1 MSRLD
6 ARRGCSALLQISFR
20 PISVGLWSQVGLDRD
35 LDRWHRVRVC
45 AGIDMRNHGLGLA
58 GSLLVILLTTGACG
72 ASPGTGA
79 KPSPPVL
86 ASPLGSSVAA
96 ASPTQLPRLSPDEF
110 WTGLF
115 SGDPDFTAF
124 LSIDALIKYSDAV
137 VLASLESVSAGKSY
151 DAGGPIEFNAIVT
164 IHVERVLHGS
174 LSATTVPIN
183 VVLGFSMDTYGPL
196 LEQLKASM
204 PHERGILFLQNLA
217 SWDKQMT
224 GASTGKYD
232 PSLYCV
238 ISAQGIIREAN
249 GVAIPALNAPGTWP
263 QTLKGQSFD
272 AIVSQVV
279 SAKPDK

>member
-1 MSRLD
+1 
-6 ARRGCSALLQISFR
+6 
-20 PISVGLWSQVGLDRD
+20 
-35 LDRWHRVRVC
+35 
-45 AGIDMRNHGLGLA
+45 MRNHGLGLA
-58 GSLLVILLTTGACG
+58 GTLLAILLTTGACA
-72 ASPGTGA
+72 ASAGTEA
-79 KPSPPVL
+79 KPSPPVV

-96 ASPTQLPRLSPDEF
+96 ASPTQLPLLSPDEF

-124 LSIDALIKYSDAV
+124 LSIGALLKYSDAV

-151 DAGGPIEFNAIVT
+151 DAGSGLIEYNATVT

-183 VVLGFSMDTYGPL
+183 VVLGLSNGDEYGPL
-196 LEQLKASM
+196 LEQLTASM
-204 PHERGILFLQNLA
+204 PHERGFLFLQNLA
-217 SWDKQMT
+217 SWEKQMT
-224 GASTGKYD
+224 GSSTSKYD

-249 GVAIPALNAPGTWP
+249 GVARPALNAPGAWP
-263 QTLKGQSFD
+263 QTFKGQPF
-272 AIVSQVV
+272 AEVTSQVA

>member
-1 MSRLD
+1 
-6 ARRGCSALLQISFR
+6 
-20 PISVGLWSQVGLDRD
+20 
-35 LDRWHRVRVC
+35 
-45 AGIDMRNHGLGLA
+45 MRNHGLGLA
-58 GSLLVILLTTGACG
+58 GTLLAILLTTGACG
-72 ASPGTGA
+72 ASSDAGA
-79 KPSPPVL
+79 KVSPPVV
-86 ASPLGSSVAA
+86 ASPSGSSVAA
-96 ASPTQLPRLSPDEF
+96 SDPTQLPPLSPDEF

-124 LSIDALIKYSDAV
+124 LSIGALIKYSDAV

-151 DAGGPIEFNAIVT
+151 DAGGLIEFNAIVT

-196 LEQLKASM
+196 LAQLKASM

-217 SWDKQMT
+217 SWEKQMT
-224 GASTGKYD
+224 GSSTSRYD
-232 PSLYCV
+232 PSLYSV

-249 GVAIPALNAPGTWP
+249 GVARPALNAPGAWP
-263 QTLKGQSFD
+263 QTFKGQSFG
-272 AIVSQVV
+272 AVTSQVA

>member
-1 MSRLD
+1 
-6 ARRGCSALLQISFR
+6 
-20 PISVGLWSQVGLDRD
+20 
-35 LDRWHRVRVC
+35 
-45 AGIDMRNHGLGLA
+45 MRNHDLGLA
-58 GSLLVILLTTGACG
+58 GTLLAILLTAGACG

-79 KPSPPVL
+79 KPSPPVA

-96 ASPTQLPRLSPDEF
+96 ASPTQLPLLSPDEF

-124 LSIDALIKYSDAV
+124 LSIGALIKYSDAV

-151 DAGGPIEFNAIVT
+151 DAGSGLIEYNATVT

-174 LSATTVPIN
+174 LSATTVPMN

-196 LEQLKASM
+196 LAQLKASM
-204 PHERGILFLQNLA
+204 PQERGILFLQNLA
-217 SWDKQMT
+217 SWEKQMT
-224 GASTGKYD
+224 GSSTSKYD

-249 GVAIPALNAPGTWP
+249 GVARPALNAPGAWP
-263 QTLKGQSFD
+263 QALKGQSFG
-272 AIVSQVV
+272 AIVSQVA

>member
-1 MSRLD
+1 
-6 ARRGCSALLQISFR
+6 
-20 PISVGLWSQVGLDRD
+20 
-35 LDRWHRVRVC
+35 
-45 AGIDMRNHGLGLA
+45 MRNHGLGLA
-58 GSLLVILLTTGACG
+58 GTLLAVLLTTGACV
-72 ASPGTGA
+72 ASPDTGA
-79 KPSPPVL
+79 KPTPPVH
-86 ASPLGSSVAA
+86 ATPPGSPVAA
-96 ASPTQLPRLSPDEF
+96 ASPTQLPLLSPDEF

-124 LSIDALIKYSDAV
+124 QSIGALLKDSDAV

-151 DAGGPIEFNAIVT
+151 DAGSDLTEYNATVT

-183 VVLGFSMDTYGPL
+183 VVLGLSKRDEYQPL
-196 LEQLKASM
+196 LAQLKASM

-217 SWDKQMT
+217 SWEKQMT
-224 GASTGKYD
+224 GSSTSKYD

-249 GVAIPALNAPGTWP
+249 GVAKPALNAPGAWP
-263 QTLKGQSFD
+263 QAFKGQGFG
-272 AIVSQVV
+272 AIVSQVA